1 MTFSTTYSLLWLQ
14 FPVMDF
20 LCKILG
26 SMDMANWVPYLCC
39 MRHGILLGHGCMRV
53 PAAFFFKFFILNN
66 WIRHGHS
73 LDTFETWSGHAS
85 WKKKWQ
91 TNPAHRKS
99 SSSSSSQMFLFFF
112 ITDLFSVLVFVFVF
126 VFLTSS
132 SSASSSSHTG
142 RTEGQIQI
150 HISPF
155 CPFFVTFVRVCLG

>member
-14 FPVMDF
+14 FPVMDC

-26 SMDMANWVPYLCC
+26 SMDTANWVPYLCC
-39 MRHGILLGHGCMRV
+39 MRHGILLGYGLDT
-53 PAAFFFKFFILNN
+53 AWTLS
-66 WIRHGHS
+66 RHGQDM
-73 LDTFETWSGHAS
+73 LRE
-85 WKKKWQ
+85 KKWL
-91 TNPAHRKS
+91 TNPADRKSS

-132 SSASSSSHTG
+132 SLASSSSHTG